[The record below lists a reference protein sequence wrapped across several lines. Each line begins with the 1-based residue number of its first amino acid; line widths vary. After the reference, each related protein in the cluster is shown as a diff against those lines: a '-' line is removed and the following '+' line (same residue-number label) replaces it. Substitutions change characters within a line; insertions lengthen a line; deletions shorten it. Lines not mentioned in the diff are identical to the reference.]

1 MLIPYVR
8 IIRMLPCR
16 DCSTD
21 QGLVWQSDC
30 GCWTFKCLLCG
41 EYAGATCC
49 EAEEHIEEFNHAG
62 LASTGEFA
70 WC

>member
-1 MLIPYVR
+1 M
-8 IIRMLPCR
+8 IRMLPCR
-16 DCSTD
+16 HCESA

-41 EYAGATCC
+41 EYAGVTCC
-49 EAEEHIEEFNHAG
+49 EDPEHIEEFDYAG